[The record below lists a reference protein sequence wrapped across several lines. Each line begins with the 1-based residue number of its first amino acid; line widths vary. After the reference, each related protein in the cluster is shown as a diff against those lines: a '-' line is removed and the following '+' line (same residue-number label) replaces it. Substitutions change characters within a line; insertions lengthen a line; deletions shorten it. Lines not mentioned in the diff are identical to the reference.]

1 MILGYALT
9 FMVGCICVALILNLI
24 RLFNAP
30 TVTDKILTLDT
41 MTVNT
46 LALVVLY
53 GIWAGTGLYLEAAI
67 LLALTGFVGT
77 VAYCKF
83 LLRGSII
90 E

>member
-1 MILGYALT
+1 MIVTYALI
-9 FMVGCICVALILNLI
+9 FFFGCLALALVLNLI

-30 TVTDKILTLDT
+30 TITDRILTLDT
-41 MTVNT
+41 MTVNAI
-46 LALVVLY
+46 ALVVLY
-53 GIWAGTGLYLEAAI
+53 GVWAGTGLYLEAAV

-77 VAYCKF
+77 VAYCKY

>member
-1 MILGYALT
+1 MILSTALI
-9 FMVGCICVALILNLI
+9 FMIGCICVALLLNLV

-30 TVTDKILTLDT
+30 TVTDRILTLDT
-41 MTVNT
+41 MTVNA

-53 GIWAGTGLYLEAAI
+53 GVWAGTGLYLEAAI

-77 VAYCKF
+77 VAYCKY

>member
-1 MILGYALT
+1 
-9 FMVGCICVALILNLI
+9 
-24 RLFNAP
+24 
-30 TVTDKILTLDT
+30 
-41 MTVNT
+41 VNT

-67 LLALTGFVGT
+67 LLALTSFVGT
-77 VAYCKF
+77 VAYCKY

>member
-1 MILGYALT
+1 MILGPALI
-9 FMVGCICVALILNLI
+9 FMTGCIALALVLNLV
-24 RLFNAP
+24 RLFTAP
-30 TVTDKILTLDT
+30 TLTDRILVLDT
-41 MTVNT
+41 MAVNA

-53 GIWAGTGLYLEAAI
+53 GTRAGTGLYLEVAV

-77 VAYCKF
+77 VAYCRY